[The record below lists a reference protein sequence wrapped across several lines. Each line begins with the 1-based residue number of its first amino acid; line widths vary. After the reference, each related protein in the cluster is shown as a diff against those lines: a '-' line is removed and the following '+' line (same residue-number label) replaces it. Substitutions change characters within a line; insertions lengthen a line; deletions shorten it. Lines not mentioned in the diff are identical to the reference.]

1 MKSASVMSLPLSSE
15 FFRFV
20 FLLFYSALTLSSNML
35 VNVMDRARVALSPP
49 MVGAPS
55 YTQRTFCIH
64 VGNISNLLTIHVHSL
79 LICISP
85 LLSLCFTSSY

>member
-20 FLLFYSALTLSSNML
+20 FLLFCSALTLSSNML

-64 VGNISNLLTIHVHSL
+64 LGNVSNLTIHVYSL
-79 LICISP
+79 LICISS